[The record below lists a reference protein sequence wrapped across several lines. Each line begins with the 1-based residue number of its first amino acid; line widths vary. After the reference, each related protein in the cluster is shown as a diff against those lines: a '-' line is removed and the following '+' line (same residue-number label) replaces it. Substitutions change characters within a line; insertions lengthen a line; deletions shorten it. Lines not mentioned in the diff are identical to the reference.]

1 MNPNKILLDGWGWPL
16 LALLHSRKSEKS
28 KCFLKL
34 SKKALF
40 WLYRKRHL
48 WIDRGNSTLEVAVI
62 LSWYLYNIFCT
73 EMSYKEEQGDSY
85 ADSKSDDEDLR
96 KGESKSDVKAD
107 SKSDSKLS
115 DDELLKEVQE
125 FFYCNEELA
134 EHFES
139 FINRRSV
146 VVDLSSEEYKLEYTA
161 VFNEYKR
168 LFEEKIEG
176 FITEILKSTVQDFY
190 YALKA
195 KSDAVEESSESIFAQ
210 ILIAVT
216 DFDVFMTMMR
226 EAAAANERLSADSD
240 HK

>member
-1 MNPNKILLDGWGWPL
+1 M
-16 LALLHSRKSEKS
+16 
-28 KCFLKL
+28 
-34 SKKALF
+34 
-40 WLYRKRHL
+40 KRACH
-48 WIDRGNSTLEVAVI
+48 TLEHIEARF
-62 LSWYLYNIFCT
+62 LAK
-73 EMSYKEEQGDSY
+73 MSYKEEQGDSY
-85 ADSKSDDEDLR
+85 ADSKSDDEDIR
-96 KGESKSDVKAD
+96 RGESKSDSKAE
-107 SKSDSKLS
+107 SKTESKLS

-139 FINRRSV
+139 FINKRSV

-176 FITEILKSTVQDFY
+176 FITDTLKSTVQDFY

-226 EAAAANERLSADSD
+226 EAAAANERLSVDSD

>member
-1 MNPNKILLDGWGWPL
+1 
-16 LALLHSRKSEKS
+16 
-28 KCFLKL
+28 
-34 SKKALF
+34 
-40 WLYRKRHL
+40 
-48 WIDRGNSTLEVAVI
+48 
-62 LSWYLYNIFCT
+62 
-73 EMSYKEEQGDSY
+73 MSYKEEGDDY
-85 ADSKSDDEDLR
+85 ADSKSDDGDFR
-96 KGESKSDVKAD
+96 KGEAKSDAKAD
-107 SKSDSKLS
+107 SKSESKMS

-134 EHFES
+134 DHFES
-139 FINRRSV
+139 FINKRSV
-146 VVDLSSEEYKLEYTA
+146 VVDLSTEEYKLEYTA

-176 FITEILKSTVQDFY
+176 FITNQLKSTVQDFY

-195 KSDAVEESSESIFAQ
+195 KSDAAEESSESIFAQ

-226 EAAAANERLSADSD
+226 EAAAANSERLATESD